1 LNDEIVVNGGER
13 VGAYWLR
20 GDRRIQLRGCPNPAI
35 NRYVDLV
42 VAIIPWFSNQ
52 ETMGFGSPICLR
64 KGGPGDRSET
74 RVPPSRFAEPAGI
87 GVMTAR
93 KVSAGLCWKG
103 VRGDAP
109 PMTQDEPSKSMPFQ
123 AFAPVEAS
131 NRLRFQP
138 SKSHSLRH
146 PMV

>member
-1 LNDEIVVNGGER
+1 LLGFEPRINQVRLPELASEGRARRPLGDPGTAESIR
-13 VGAYWLR
+13 GAGWHWGYD
-20 GDRRIQLRGCPNPAI
+20 GKK
-35 NRYVDLV
+35 
-42 VAIIPWFSNQ
+42 
-52 ETMGFGSPICLR
+52 GFGRAVL
-64 KGGPGDRSET
+64 E
-74 RVPPSRFAEPAGI
+74 
-87 GVMTAR
+87 
-93 KVSAGLCWKG
+93 G